1 MQIRCYIL
9 YPWYLIV
16 SYCIP
21 SNPWFLCLDPM
32 IPFFPPKH
40 VIIICSPLYL
50 PFHSLPS
57 RSMFDPSSIGFRRV
71 VIDQVCQAL
80 CETLTLR
87 ESAGHRPW
95 VRGWMVCFTSCAS
108 SQCVQCEAPKIAF
121 SWFITPISL
130 WFMVFYNYSYW
141 GENQLI
147 TRGPHIVDYTLW

>member
-1 MQIRCYIL
+1 
-9 YPWYLIV
+9 
-16 SYCIP
+16 
-21 SNPWFLCLDPM
+21 M

-108 SQCVQCEAPKIAF
+108 SRCVQCEAPKIAF

-130 WFMVFYNYSYW
+130 WFMVFITIDPYNYRWMISW
-141 GENQLI
+141 QSFAARWPG
-147 TRGPHIVDYTLW
+147 GPILRSPQKTDTMLVPLVRRS